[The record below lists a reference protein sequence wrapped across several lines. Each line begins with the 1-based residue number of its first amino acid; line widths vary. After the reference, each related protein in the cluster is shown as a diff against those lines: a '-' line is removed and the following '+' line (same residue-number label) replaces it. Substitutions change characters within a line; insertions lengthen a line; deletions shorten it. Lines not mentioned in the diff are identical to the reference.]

1 MKKIILFSSALIG
14 SVVIIFLSAVFL
26 FNQPAKNN
34 NGIES
39 DNAVSYLK
47 QGIAVILPESA
58 YIMLSHW
65 GQDNSACEILGNN
78 LDSFADYLQ
87 ANTAIVH
94 IKGMNGLDEQ
104 LELIRQ
110 RIEQMPVKM
119 KRSAC
124 QHEMAKLEGLKSVFF
139 LEDHKL

>member
-1 MKKIILFSSALIG
+1 MKKIILLTSSLIG
-14 SVVIIFLSAVFL
+14 GTVIIFLGAVFL
-26 FNQPAKNN
+26 FNQPAKSNN
-34 NGIES
+34 IQS

-58 YIMLSHW
+58 YIMLSQW

-78 LDSFADYLQ
+78 LDSFSDYLQ

-119 KRSAC
+119 KRNAC

>member
-1 MKKIILFSSALIG
+1 
-14 SVVIIFLSAVFL
+14 
-26 FNQPAKNN
+26 
-34 NGIES
+34 
-39 DNAVSYLK
+39 
-47 QGIAVILPESA
+47 
-58 YIMLSHW
+58 MLSQW

-78 LDSFADYLQ
+78 LDSFSDYLQ

-119 KRSAC
+119 KRNAC